1 MAGGPE
7 VDVRESVALQHGCY
21 IGASLP
27 PKSKTCRIR
36 HLVSTVGPDIIAAG
50 HPSTLNLDLDLDL
63 DLDLGAD
70 SMSSSEIGRQRW

>member
-1 MAGGPE
+1 MF
-7 VDVRESVALQHGCY
+7 GCLWPSST
-21 IGASLP
+21 GAILEHLCRR
-27 PKSKTCRIR
+27 KSKTCRIR